1 MAGEA
6 ASPLVSAA
14 ELDAMVRQGGVAVLD
29 ATVHFP
35 PARFDGDY
43 RPESGY
49 ADWVS
54 SHIPGSRHVDL
65 MDVFSERGA
74 ALHFTRPSP
83 EQLVTDLQSSGIEPG
98 ATIVIYDQ
106 GSTTW
111 ASRLWWVFLN
121 AGIEARVLDGGLA
134 EWTRLGFD
142 LASGDDV
149 TRTSASTRWSVTD
162 LGLWVDLP
170 RVASLSSG
178 EEAGTLVCAL
188 APEQYEGTERT
199 RYSRR
204 GHIPS
209 SVNLSA
215 KSLLD
220 ADARMLPADEVLSRS
235 ADVLPAVAEPV
246 VIYCGG
252 GVSACLTA
260 LALIRS
266 GHEDVKVYD
275 GSLEE
280 WAADP
285 TLSMV
290 VGSAPG
296 GAIADVRCPRS

>member
-1 MAGEA
+1 MAGET

-14 ELDAMVRQGGVAVLD
+14 ELDAMLREGGVAVLD

-49 ADWVS
+49 DGWVS

-65 MDVFSERGA
+65 MDVFSEREA
-74 ALHFTRPSP
+74 ALHFTRPST
-83 EQLVTDLQSSGIEPG
+83 EQLMSDLQSSGIEPG

-111 ASRLWWVFLN
+111 ASRLWWVFRN

-134 EWTRLGFD
+134 EWTRCGFA

-149 TRTSASTRWSVTD
+149 THTSASKRWSVTD

-170 RVASLSSG
+170 RVASLSAG

-188 APEQYEGTERT
+188 APEQYEGTEKT

-220 ADARMLPADEVLSRS
+220 TDSRMLPVEEVLSKS
-235 ADVLPAVAEPV
+235 ADVLPTAADPV

-260 LALIRS
+260 LALIR
-266 GHEDVKVYD
+266 GGYEDVKVYD

-280 WAADP
+280 WTADP
-285 TLSMV
+285 TLPMV
-290 VGSAPG
+290 VGGEPG
-296 GAIADVRCPRS
+296 GALADVRCPRS

>member
-1 MAGEA
+1 MAGET

-14 ELDAMVRQGGVAVLD
+14 ELDAMLREGGVAALD

-49 ADWVS
+49 DGWVS
-54 SHIPGSRHVDL
+54 SHIPGSRHIDL
-65 MDVFSERGA
+65 MDVFSEREA
-74 ALHFTRPSP
+74 ALHFTHPST
-83 EQLVTDLQSSGIEPG
+83 EQLVSDLQSSGIEPG

-111 ASRLWWVFLN
+111 ASRLWWVFRN

-134 EWTRLGFD
+134 EWTRRGFA

-149 TRTSASTRWSVTD
+149 IHTSASARWSVTD

-178 EEAGTLVCAL
+178 EVAGTLVCAL
-188 APEQYEGTERT
+188 SPEQYEGTEKT

-220 ADARMLPADEVLSRS
+220 ADARMLPVDDLLSRS
-235 ADVLPAVAEPV
+235 AEVVPAVAEPV

-266 GHEDVKVYD
+266 GYEDVKVYD

-280 WAADP
+280 WTAVPALP
-285 TLSMV
+285 MV
-290 VGSAPG
+290 VGRESESAIP
-296 GAIADVRCPRS
+296 DDRCQRS

>member
-1 MAGEA
+1 VAGET
-6 ASPLVSAA
+6 ASPLVGAA
-14 ELDAMVRQGGVAVLD
+14 ERDAMLREGGVSVLD

-49 ADWVS
+49 AGWVS

-65 MDVFSERGA
+65 MNVFSDREA

-98 ATIVIYDQ
+98 AAIVIYDQ

-111 ASRLWWVFLN
+111 ASRLWWVFRN

-134 EWTRLGFD
+134 DWSRLGFA

-149 TRTSASTRWSVTD
+149 THTSASARWSVTD

-188 APEQYEGTERT
+188 AAEQYEGTEKT

-220 ADARMLPADEVLSRS
+220 ADARMLPVDEVLSRS
-235 ADVLPAVAEPV
+235 ADVLPAVTEPV

-280 WAADP
+280 WTADP
-285 TLSMV
+285 TLPMV
-290 VGSAPG
+290 VGSEPG